1 MKKAQVCILL
11 VLFLST
17 ACFSSKDFI
26 AEYDYDYRGNFK
38 KYKTFAFMEDT
49 GTDSIKQ
56 IPIID
61 RTITSRLNSQG
72 FRHQETKP
80 DILIYYKLFLSQ
92 IKYRGY
98 IQPEFDNWLT
108 TRGVEILTE
117 AQLREKEEK
126 ERKERLALLE
136 EEKNKN
142 DEEEEEEEEE
152 RKVGEDYEN
161 IKYYENEGMLIIYVI
176 DYKKNKTIWQGYT
189 SANFDIHS
197 PSINLDL
204 TRATYKVMN
213 QFKLVTRFHN

>member
-1 MKKAQVCILL
+1 MKNSRIFILL
-11 VLFLST
+11 FAFLS
-17 ACFSSKDFI
+17 ASCFSSKDFV

-61 RTITSRLNSQG
+61 QTIISRLNSQG
-72 FRHQETKP
+72 FRHELNQP
-80 DILIYYKLFLSQ
+80 DILIYYKLFLNQ

-98 IQPEFDNWLT
+98 IQPEFDNWLSAK
-108 TRGVEILTE
+108 GIEILKKE
-117 AQLREKEEK
+117 QELEKKREELDEEK
-126 ERKERLALLE
+126 LAFF
-136 EEKNKN
+136 
-142 DEEEEEEEEE
+142 EEEEEEE
-152 RKVGEDYEN
+152 REPGESYEN
-161 IKYYENEGMLIIYVI
+161 IKYYENDGMLIIYVI

-189 SANFDIHS
+189 AAHFDVNS

-213 QFKLVTRFHN
+213 QFRLVTGFNN

>member
-1 MKKAQVCILL
+1 MKKAQVYILL
-11 VLFLST
+11 ILFLGT

-61 RTITSRLNSQG
+61 KTITSRLNSQG

-117 AQLREKEEK
+117 AQLKKKEKEEEEKK
-126 ERKERLALLE
+126 EKLVLNE
-136 EEKNKN
+136 EETE
-142 DEEEEEEEEE
+142 DEEDEEE
-152 RKVGEDYEN
+152 RKAGEDYEN